1 MVVATFQFVVDV
13 AINNAYQI
21 YHRSQLNHGD
31 YRLDALG
38 FHRAIVDA
46 YYRLY
51 KKSLSSTT
59 LVAGIHSSYHPPNN
73 FQFDGINHW
82 IAKGSQQ
89 WCSLP
94 GCKGASAYYCKK
106 CNVGLH
112 AQCFELYHCK

>member
-59 LVAGIHSSYHPPNN
+59 LFKGIRSLHHPANN
-73 FQFDGINHW
+73 FQFDGISH
-82 IAKGSQQ
+82 
-89 WCSLP
+89 
-94 GCKGASAYYCKK
+94 
-106 CNVGLH
+106 
-112 AQCFELYHCK
+112 